1 MGCLKAFQIIIG
13 GFAIPGIN
21 KFAVANQVADSAH
34 DGDAVELIDKLGSGL
49 TNP

>member
-1 MGCLKAFQIIIG
+1 MGGLEASQRNFG
-13 GFAIPGIN
+13 GLTIPGIN